1 VVTTNSVIIRSNVH
15 RHLFVRE
22 DGYLDS
28 CGTKK
33 GHRQNQKEHEYAT
46 LSSLSFAEPEIVLV
60 SLMKPVRKSAKQIRS
75 EILEAAQAA
84 ERDARAFNKLL
95 VSLDPRVNKTERTIH
110 MGLVWQFVAEYKRKM
125 ILLNGAAAVQDV
137 RKLHTEL
144 VREQQQLQKIG
155 SDGVELLRQFNL
167 RWAVVIDD

>member
-1 VVTTNSVIIRSNVH
+1 
-15 RHLFVRE
+15 
-22 DGYLDS
+22 
-28 CGTKK
+28 
-33 GHRQNQKEHEYAT
+33 
-46 LSSLSFAEPEIVLV
+46 
-60 SLMKPVRKSAKQIRS
+60 MKPVRKSAKQIRS

-125 ILLNGAAAVQDV
+125 IFLNGAAAVQDV
-137 RKLHTEL
+137 RKLHREL

>member
-1 VVTTNSVIIRSNVH
+1 
-15 RHLFVRE
+15 
-22 DGYLDS
+22 
-28 CGTKK
+28 
-33 GHRQNQKEHEYAT
+33 
-46 LSSLSFAEPEIVLV
+46 
-60 SLMKPVRKSAKQIRS
+60 MKPVRKSAKRIRS

-137 RKLHTEL
+137 RKLDREL
-144 VREQQQLQKIG
+144 VSTEQVATMDPVVTRLFPSII
-155 SDGVELLRQFNL
+155 DLCVLRH
-167 RWAVVIDD
+167 R